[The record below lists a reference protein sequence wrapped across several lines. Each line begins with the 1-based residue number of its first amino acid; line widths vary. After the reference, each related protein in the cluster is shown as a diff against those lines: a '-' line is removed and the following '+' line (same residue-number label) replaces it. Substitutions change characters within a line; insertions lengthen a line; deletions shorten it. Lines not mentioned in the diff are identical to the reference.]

1 MEEARKAERRDAVA
15 NRQRL
20 LEVAKALFAER
31 GVARTTMKQLAEAA
45 GVGKGT
51 LYRHFPDKGELCRGL
66 IREDLAAF
74 QARVGALI
82 ADRRATPSAL
92 ARLEILISERIR
104 LTETH
109 LPLFAAIE
117 AASAGGPQQ
126 GKGARSPFGA
136 WTHAQIVGLL
146 EEAAAQGEAAPLDAA
161 FVADALLAALSPA
174 QFGYQRQE
182 CGYSTERIGAG
193 VRHLFVDGLRRAA
206 VSSRIGEEDDND
218 R

>member
-1 MEEARKAERRDAVA
+1 MEQARKAERRDARA

-20 LEVAKALFAER
+20 QEVAKALFAEQ
-31 GVARTTMKQLAEAA
+31 GVAGTTMKQLAEAA
-45 GVGKGT
+45 AVGKGT

-74 QARVGALI
+74 QARVGALL

-136 WTHAQIVGLL
+136 WTHAQIVRLL
-146 EEAAAQGEAAPLDAA
+146 GEAMAQGETASLDAA
-161 FVADALLAALSPA
+161 FVADAILATLSPA
-174 QFGYQRQE
+174 HFSYQRQE
-182 CGYSTERIGAG
+182 CGYSIERIAAG
-193 VRHLFVDGLRRAA
+193 MRRLFVDGLQRPPADA
-206 VSSRIGEEDDND
+206 E
-218 R
+218 